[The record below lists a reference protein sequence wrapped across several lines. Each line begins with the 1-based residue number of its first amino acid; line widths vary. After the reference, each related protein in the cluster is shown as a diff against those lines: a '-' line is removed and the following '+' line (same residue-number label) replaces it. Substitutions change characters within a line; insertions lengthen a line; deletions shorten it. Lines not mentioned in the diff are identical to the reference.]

1 MTRLGITGHQWRP
14 EIDWNWVEEEI
25 DGAFVELANVDLA
38 YSSLAVG
45 ADQIFA
51 DVALR
56 RGVKVVAVIPLVD
69 YERFFEGSGRETYDR
84 LLLSAEKIELRGDSD
99 PQKAFFEAG
108 RYIVDHVDRLIAVWD
123 GKPAQG
129 VGGTADIVS
138 YAETSRRPT
147 LHLDTAHHSKKWIF

>member
-14 EIDWNWVEEEI
+14 EIDWDWVEKEI
-25 DGAFVELANVDLA
+25 GDAFVELVNVDLA
-38 YSSLAVG
+38 YSSLATG

-56 RGVKVVAVIPLVD
+56 RGVKVMAVIPLVD
-69 YERFFEGSGRETYDR
+69 YERFFEGSSRQWYNR
-84 LLLSAEKIELRGDSD
+84 LLMSAEKIELRGDAD
-99 PQKAFFEAG
+99 PQKAFFAAG

-138 YAETSRRPT
+138 YAKTTRCPT
-147 LHLDTAHHSKKWIF
+147 LHLDTAHRSKNWIF